1 MFRRT
6 ARQSGSEE
14 KTEVLVLRE
23 DGEEIKVNFE
33 KNNKIP
39 YSLMSSILLIVTS
52 LFFVCN
58 TMEDENKLL
67 LLLNLNYEIN
77 V

>member
-14 KTEVLVLRE
+14 KTEVLVLRK

-58 TMEDENKLL
+58 TMEDENKRL